1 MHSVRLL
8 QPVSDA
14 IWLAEGD
21 MVNFYSFPYPTRSV
35 VVRLANND
43 LWIWSPIKLSDALR
57 QEVDQLGRVAHLVS
71 PNKIHH
77 LYLQDWKA
85 AYPTANLWG
94 PASTINKRRDLDF
107 REPLTDVAPMEW
119 QSDLDQ
125 AWFRG
130 SRFMDE
136 IVFLHKPSR
145 TTIFADLIENFS
157 DGFLREHWSW
167 WQRPLAK
174 LDGITADNP
183 RAPLEWRLSFTNRA
197 PAREARSK
205 VLGWH
210 CERVIMAH
218 GDWQRSDGHA
228 FLARSLAWLTN

>member
-1 MHSVRLL
+1 MLL
-8 QPVSDA
+8 EQVSDA
-14 IWLAEGD
+14 IWLVEGD
-21 MVNFYSFPYPTRSV
+21 MVDFYSFPYPTRSV
-35 VVRLANND
+35 VVRFANND

-57 QEVDQLGRVAHLVS
+57 QEVNQLGPVAHLVS

-77 LYLQDWKA
+77 LFLQDWKA
-85 AYPTANLWG
+85 AYPAANLWG
-94 PASTINKRRDLDF
+94 PASTIKKRPDLDF
-107 REPLTDVAPMEW
+107 REPLTDVVPTEW
-119 QSDLDQ
+119 KSDLDQ

-136 IVFLHKPSR
+136 IVFLHKASR
-145 TTIFADLIENFS
+145 AAILADLIENFS
-157 DGFLREHWSW
+157 EGFLREYWSW

-174 LDGITADNP
+174 LDGITSANP

-205 VLGWH
+205 VLGWN

-218 GDWQRSDGHA
+218 GDWQRTDGHA